1 MKLSFQ
7 GEGEEL
13 TTRLVREK
21 TNGVMEG
28 RQEKTVMQLMEGE
41 RGIVL
46 EGIKRGAGEVDY
58 RYDYDCG
65 KDNWFAIIFF
75 RSAGIGVEDE
85 TIVDFGLEWMDKLAD
100 EPVDDMDDDNDDED
114 AGMEDDSMEVNDA
127 EGVEMEEDM
136 EDLVQDLLTMFGLGE
151 FVDLIKTFLAGDI
164 RDDS

>member
-1 MKLSFQ
+1 MIRATFKQGEMKLSFQ

-28 RQEKTVMQLMEGE
+28 IQEKTVMQLMEGE

-46 EGIKRGAGEVDY
+46 EGVKRGAGEVKY
-58 RYDYDCG
+58 RYDCG
-65 KDNWFAIIFF
+65 IIIGLQLFCF

-100 EPVDDMDDDNDDED
+100 EPAD
-114 AGMEDDSMEVNDA
+114 
-127 EGVEMEEDM
+127 DM
-136 EDLVQDLLTMFGLGE
+136 EDNDEEGN
-151 FVDLIKTFLAGDI
+151 D
-164 RDDS
+164 